1 MWEDP
6 VNEFGGKWVIQF
18 PRNKTGEDINTL
30 WLYTVS
36 SFVFFIIT
44 KLYVNLFFT
53 DFFMYFNFNCLDACL
68 HG

>member
-6 VNEFGGKWVIQF
+6 VNELGGKWVIQF

-36 SFVFFIIT
+36 NFYIFLIFE
-44 KLYVNLFFT
+44 LFKFR
-53 DFFMYFNFNCLDACL
+53 DHFLINGLDA
-68 HG
+68 